1 MVTQLRE
8 LVRNEGLVGR
18 KKNPIVKF
26 LESGKNLIG
35 VGLAIVAAIAL
46 TSGGPARLAKDL
58 EVVQV
63 PSC

>member
-18 KKNPIVKF
+18 NKNPILKF
-26 LESGKNLIG
+26 LENGKNLIG
-35 VGLAIVAAIAL
+35 VGLAIVAAISL
-46 TSGGPARLAKDL
+46 TSGGASRLAKDL

-63 PSC
+63 